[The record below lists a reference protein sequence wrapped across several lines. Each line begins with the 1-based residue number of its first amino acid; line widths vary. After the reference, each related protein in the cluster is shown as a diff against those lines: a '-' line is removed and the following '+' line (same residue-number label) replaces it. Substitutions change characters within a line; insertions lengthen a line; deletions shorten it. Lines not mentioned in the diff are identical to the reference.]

1 MCVNIFFTF
10 HIKYQE
16 QRGAREAAEA
26 AQAADPVGGGAMPAR
41 GRQNGAR
48 EGVQETGQGQAHYVR
63 FSQDIPCIGW
73 HLMAKDGRDN
83 AWVVWTF
90 S

>member
-16 QRGAREAAEA
+16 QRGAGEAAEA
-26 AQAADPVGGGAMPAR
+26 AQAADPVGGGAVPAG
-41 GRQNGAR
+41 GRQDRAG
-48 EGVQETGQGQAHYVR
+48 EGVQVST
-63 FSQDIPCIGW
+63 SI
-73 HLMAKDGRDN
+73 
-83 AWVVWTF
+83 